1 MEIYVVAPVTGPSWT
16 PHKHSA
22 KKKLAGRLPVTVGVD
37 AAWRMAMAARPMAV
51 V

>member
-1 MEIYVVAPVTGPSWT
+1 METYVVAPVIDPSWT

-22 KKKLAGRLPVTVGVD
+22 KRKLVGRLPVTVGVG
-37 AAWRMAMAARPMAV
+37 AAWRMAMATRPMAV